1 MPLEAPGV
9 RHRHH
14 LASFNVVSLG
24 APMLLSNVVC
34 TIEELLP
41 GRFRQSRLLCRR
53 CRRAHHAA
61 VAAWC
66 HAAVTLP
73 PAAAR
78 AHSLRGGGALP
89 LPPGTAC
96 TSLSPVAFKSAP
108 RAQLCAL
115 TLKGQGIKIRS
126 YLPKYLRRFH
136 SDYAVCKNNLS
147 WMFLKNI
154 MSKNICQ

>member
-53 CRRAHHAA
+53 RAHHAA
-61 VAAWC
+61 AARC

-78 AHSLRGGGALP
+78 AHSLRGGGGALP

-126 YLPKYLRRFH
+126 YLPKYLLAQI
-136 SDYAVCKNNLS
+136 S
-147 WMFLKNI
+147 
-154 MSKNICQ
+154 